1 MVRESLKASRKSSM
15 WIVTLLVGLCF
26 AVFFTVKPAEAYAGT
41 NLFADPPTFS
51 TNNLRIG
58 DKFNFTICLE
68 NRTKVTTIAFS
79 LQFNI
84 NYVNIT
90 RLIPNPTNDLPG
102 GVSLIGDWY
111 PNLGR
116 IEAITYGILGGSWDV
131 TLARVWTVE
140 VQIMGFTPPGGTVID
155 IFDMDCYDEYM
166 YNFLSGDSP
175 YDITVYHTFE
185 YIVHPVVVDTTTY
198 YVTTESNSSVTN
210 FNFNQTGKSLYFNV
224 SGASGTK
231 GFVNVTIPKALLD
244 VKPEYA
250 PPNDWL
256 IFIDGNPTTFTKT
269 ENATHTSLYI
279 TYTHTQ
285 HQIEIKGNWVV
296 PEFPTTMSIF
306 LILVLMA
313 IIVTFSRKLY
323 ISEHERIA
331 KKR

>member
-1 MVRESLKASRKSSM
+1 
-15 WIVTLLVGLCF
+15 
-26 AVFFTVKPAEAYAGT
+26 
-41 NLFADPPTFS
+41 
-51 TNNLRIG
+51 
-58 DKFNFTICLE
+58 
-68 NRTKVTTIAFS
+68 
-79 LQFNI
+79 
-84 NYVNIT
+84 
-90 RLIPNPTNDLPG
+90 
-102 GVSLIGDWY
+102 
-111 PNLGR
+111 
-116 IEAITYGILGGSWDV
+116 
-131 TLARVWTVE
+131 
-140 VQIMGFTPPGGTVID
+140 
-155 IFDMDCYDEYM
+155 MDCYDEYM

-256 IFIDGNPTTFTKT
+256 IFIDGTPISYTEKT

-296 PEFPTTMSIF
+296 PEFPTLSLLLLAFAAVAT
-306 LILVLMA
+306 LILM
-313 IIVTFSRKLY
+313 SRKVFDFRRQNH
-323 ISEHERIA
+323 SCPP
-331 KKR
+331 